1 MSVHSALL
9 PNTSNYR
16 QPWFTIFIS
25 VLLLLICSVFMK
37 RPKYK
42 RKGVVCRLY
51 TLQSSP
57 DMNRPLLKMAIW
69 GSTLLQPQK
78 SSLLGV
84 LLYETWA
91 HMGLRWAFVESLESS
106 KI

>member
-1 MSVHSALL
+1 MQTLHIAEL
-9 PNTSNYR
+9 PR
-16 QPWFTIFIS
+16 HEPPAAQDGH
-25 VLLLLICSVFMK
+25 L
-37 RPKYK
+37 
-42 RKGVVCRLY
+42 
-51 TLQSSP
+51 
-57 DMNRPLLKMAIW
+57 

-78 SSLLGV
+78 SSSLGV